1 MGSVVVSTNSLTHH
15 LGILRPLDMKLLPL
29 MEISN
34 VKVFDSTIAAYLFVI
49 FITLFNTRG
58 SLANGEIDEEYSQT
72 SPLLLDWAS
81 SLPSLA
87 HGDSDSLTLEK
98 REDMFDPGV
107 NYDNNANNSED
118 DEEDVDLSD
127 DSHPPEVSKR
137 GDSWKFRGGKRGGN
151 VGGWKFRGGKRGN
164 TWKFRGGKRDVLWK
178 LRGGKRSSID
188 PSFKRG
194 SSWKFR
200 GGKRSAAGGGGSWK
214 FRGGKRPFPQRQ
226 LMSY

>member
-1 MGSVVVSTNSLTHH
+1 MGVSVVVSTNSLTLY

-29 MEISN
+29 TELSN
-34 VKVFDSTIAAYLFVI
+34 VKVFDSIVVAYFFVI

-58 SLANGEIDEEYSQT
+58 ALANGEIDEEYSQT

-81 SLPSLA
+81 SLPSLTRD
-87 HGDSDSLTLEK
+87 DSGSLTLEK

-127 DSHPPEVSKR
+127 ESHPSEVSKR

-151 VGGWKFRGGKRGN
+151 VGGWKFRGGKR
-164 TWKFRGGKRDVLWK
+164 
-178 LRGGKRSSID
+178 SSID

-200 GGKRSAAGGGGSWK
+200 GGKRSAAGG
-214 FRGGKRPFPQRQ
+214 
-226 LMSY
+226 